1 MEPAFRRYCPRA
13 LVFLAAI
20 LAVTAICRL
29 TGGWIGPV
37 EAKMTQ
43 ATEALLQGPREL
55 DINHPRVQAA
65 LAAQHRHGPRLMS
78 EPEVVG
84 TATGLDNA
92 DEPAVVVYTRQ
103 AVAVGAIPSAVD
115 GIPVTVKVTG
125 EIRPMQ
131 AEYFPRPVPI
141 GVSVGNRRECSSGT
155 IGARVQDA
163 QKRVYFLSNNHVLAL
178 ENDAPIGTAV
188 SQPGLYDLAC
198 VFSASNRIGNLY
210 DFEPISF
217 TVNNIMDAA
226 IARCTRTTVGRA
238 TPADGYGLPKAV
250 TAAAAIGQQ
259 VQKYGRTT
267 AHTLGTISAINATFD
282 VAYDAGTARF
292 VNQIVVTSPTA
303 FILPGDSGSL
313 LVTNRRNPVGLL
325 FAGNSKGTLAIANPI
340 DPVLQRFG
348 VTIDGSVPAQ

>member
-1 MEPAFRRYCPRA
+1 MKPAFRRYCPRA
-13 LVFLAAI
+13 LVLLAAI
-20 LAVTAICRL
+20 LAVTAVWL
-29 TGGWIGPV
+29 TAGWIGPV

-55 DINHPRVQAA
+55 DVNHPRVQAA
-65 LAAQHRHGPRLMS
+65 LAAQHRHGPLLMS

-92 DEPAVVVYTRQ
+92 DEPAVVVYTKSP
-103 AVAVGAIPSAVD
+103 VAVGAIPSAVD

-131 AEYFPRPVPI
+131 TEFFPRPVPI
-141 GVSVGNRRECSSGT
+141 GVSVGNRGECSSGT
-155 IGARVQDA
+155 IGARVLDA
-163 QKRVYFLSNNHVLAL
+163 QKRVYFLSNNHVLAR
-178 ENDAPIGTAV
+178 ENHAPIGTAI

-198 VFSASNRIGNLY
+198 VFSSINRIGNLY

-217 TVNNIMDAA
+217 TANNIMDAA
-226 IARCTRTTVGRA
+226 IARCTRTNVGRA

-250 TAAAAIGQQ
+250 TVAAAIGQQ

-267 AHTLGTISAINATFD
+267 GHTLGTISAINGTFN
-282 VAYDAGTARF
+282 VAYEDGTARF
-292 VNQIVVTSPTA
+292 VNQIVVNSTTA

-325 FAGNSKGTLAIANPI
+325 FAGNGNGTLAIANPI

-348 VTIDGSVPAQ
+348 VTIDGSVPRQ